1 MRLRMMWAIWVAILA
16 ATILTPAAWSQT
28 AAAPAMKFGV
38 INVQA
43 ALQSTAEGKL
53 AGAELQSQFAPRQ
66 AELQNMQ
73 KQIGDDEARLRAGQ
87 ATLGDEEK
95 YRLQREMDTLNRSL
109 QRKNQDA
116 TDDFNQAT
124 QDMLNRLGRKLI
136 AVIEKYSKENGYGII
151 LDTSSQQT
159 PVMYAAN
166 QIDITQDIVRLYDQ
180 SYPVK
185 ASTAAPTPRPAPKP
199 APVAPGTPATPK
211 P

>member
-1 MRLRMMWAIWVAILA
+1 MRLRTIWAVGVAILA
-16 ATILTPAAWSQT
+16 TTLLTPAAWSQT
-28 AAAPAMKFGV
+28 AAAPGMKFGV

-43 ALQSTAEGKL
+43 AIQTTAEGKL

-66 AELQNMQ
+66 TELQNMQ
-73 KQIGDDEARLRAGQ
+73 KQIQDDDARLRAGQ

-95 YRLQREMDTLNRSL
+95 FRLQREIDTLQRSL
-109 QRKNQDA
+109 QRKTQDA
-116 TDDFNQAT
+116 TDDFNQAQ
-124 QDMLNRLGRKLI
+124 QDVLNRLGRKLI
-136 AVIEKYSKENGYGII
+136 EIIDKYSKENGYGLI

-185 ASTAAPTPRPAPKP
+185 ASTGTPTPKAAPKP
-199 APVAPGTPATPK
+199 APVAPGTPK

>member
-1 MRLRMMWAIWVAILA
+1 MRLRTIWVVSAAILA
-16 ATILTPAAWSQT
+16 ATLLTPAAWSQT
-28 AAAPAMKFGV
+28 SAAPAMKFGV

-43 ALQSTAEGKL
+43 AIQTTAEGKL

-66 AELQNMQ
+66 TELQNMN
-73 KQIGDDEARLRAGQ
+73 KQIQDDDARLRAGQ

-95 YRLQREMDTLNRSL
+95 YRLQREMETLQRSL
-109 QRKNQDA
+109 QRKTQDA
-116 TDDFNQAT
+116 TDDFNQAQ
-124 QDMLNRLGRKLI
+124 QDVLNRLGRKLI
-136 AVIEKYSKENGYGII
+136 EVIEKYSKENGYGLI

-166 QIDITQDIVRLYDQ
+166 QVDITQEIVRLYDQ

-185 ASTAAPTPRPAPKP
+185 ASATTAPAPKPAPKP
-199 APVAPGTPATPK
+199 APVAPGTPK